1 MIVKNEK
8 LKLKWKTYF
17 VLKAIPPG
25 NVPGELSDQIER
37 NELYLGADVR
47 LNSPAEMA
55 FIKSRSLAEQFKDA
69 CSERLKKR
77 YGSGFDLDIVECSSH
92 ENKTIQT
99 RIESDT
105 HKIQKRLT
113 NGNFTRNKSV

>member
-1 MIVKNEK
+1 MIVKNER
-8 LKLKWKTYF
+8 LKWKTYF
-17 VLKAIPPG
+17 ILKAIPPG
-25 NVPGELSDQIER
+25 SVPGELSDRIEK

-77 YGSGFDLDIVECSSH
+77 YGSEFELDVVECSSQQ
-92 ENKTIQT
+92 NQTIQT
-99 RIESDT
+99 RIESDS
-105 HKIQKRLT
+105 HKIKKRLT

>member
-1 MIVKNEK
+1 LITKNE
-8 LKLKWKTYF
+8 KLKWKTYF
-17 VLKAIPPG
+17 ILKAIPPG
-25 NVPGELSDQIER
+25 NVPDALSDRIDK

-77 YGSGFDLDIVECSSH
+77 YGSEFDLDVVECSSQ
-92 ENKTIQT
+92 ENQTIQI
-99 RIESDT
+99 RIENDSY
-105 HKIQKRLT
+105 KIRKRLT
-113 NGNFTRNKSV
+113 TGSFPRHKPV

>member
-8 LKLKWKTYF
+8 LKWKTYF
-17 VLKAIPPG
+17 ILKAIPPG
-25 NVPGELSDQIER
+25 NVPGELSDRIER

-55 FIKSRSLAEQFKDA
+55 FIKSRSLAEQFKKA
-69 CSERLKKR
+69 CCERLKKR
-77 YGSGFDLDIVECSSH
+77 YGCEFELDVVECSSR
-92 ENKTIQT
+92 ENKTVQV
-99 RIESDT
+99 RIESDS

-113 NGNFTRNKSV
+113 TRNFAPNKPV